1 MVKETILID
10 TSLFIDYYRKKNK
23 ENTLLV
29 ELAKKYDFAIS
40 VITKF
45 ELLMGVKDKEERL
58 FWQSLFKDIIIFP
71 LADKEVEM
79 STEIMKHLRATNKL
93 IGLQDIFIAATAIEN
108 RISLA
113 TLNLKDFIK
122 VPELKLISLP
132 MR

>member
-45 ELLMGVKDKEERL
+45 ELLMGVKDKEEKL

-71 LADKEVEM
+71 LADKEVEI
-79 STEIMKHLRATNKL
+79 SAEIMKYLRAANKL
-93 IGLQDIFIAATAIEN
+93 IGLQDVFIAATAIEN

-113 TLNLKDFIK
+113 TLNLKDFIR

-132 MR
+132 MK